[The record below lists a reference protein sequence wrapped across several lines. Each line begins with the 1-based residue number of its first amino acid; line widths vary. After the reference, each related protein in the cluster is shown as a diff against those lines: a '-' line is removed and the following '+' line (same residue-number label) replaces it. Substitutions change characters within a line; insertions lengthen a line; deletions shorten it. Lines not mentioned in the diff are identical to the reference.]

1 MACTPVHSLPLLFST
16 LSSPP
21 LDLLLFF
28 LFSLSSSPTQELTEE
43 GLPLLLLFYN
53 PDDTSVKE
61 LFKERIEAE
70 IADQKG
76 ESTIADA
83 L

>member
-1 MACTPVHSLPLLFST
+1 MCLVHQFIHYHMVVFRSFPLLPSIY
-16 LSSPP
+16 SS
-21 LDLLLFF
+21 LLP
-28 LFSLSSSPTQELTEE
+28 SSSPTQELTEE

-76 ESTIADA
+76 ESTITDV

>member
-1 MACTPVHSLPLLFST
+1 MVVF
-16 LSSPP
+16 LSSPRSTP
-21 LDLLLFF
+21 LFF
-28 LFSLSSSPTQELTEE
+28 LSSSPTQELTEE

-76 ESTIADA
+76 EPTITDV